1 VIASGPGTAMTA
13 ELKGKVAIVTGATR
27 KRGLGRAIA
36 LCLARAGA
44 DVVVSGSGA
53 QKPTADLPRDERDSG
68 WRGLPDVV
76 EEIGRLGV
84 RAHGVAVDVTQA
96 PEVQR
101 LMAESLRVMGHIDIL
116 VNNAAYPRGNDR
128 VPLDELDD
136 ALWRRIIDTNLT
148 GTMLCSKYAARQMQR
163 QGTGGSIVSI
173 SSGAAVKAPATFSA
187 YAASKAGV
195 HALNAV
201 LAAELGPSGIT
212 ANVVAPGF
220 IDTARIDMLREGDRW
235 QRRLDSIPLRRAG
248 TVEEI
253 AELVRYLCG
262 PHARWISG
270 EVFLINGGEV
280 RRAAN

>member
-1 VIASGPGTAMTA
+1 MTE

-44 DVVVSGSGA
+44 DVVVTGSGA
-53 QKPTADLPRDERDSG
+53 QKSAADLPLDERDGG

-76 EEIGRLGV
+76 EEIRKLGV
-84 RAHGVAVDVTQA
+84 RAHGVCADVAQTA
-96 PEVQR
+96 EVRR
-101 LMAESLRVMGHIDIL
+101 LMAESLHVMGRIDIL
-116 VNNAAYPRGNDR
+116 VNNAAYPRGSDR

-163 QGTGGSIVSI
+163 QGAGGSIVSI
-173 SSGAAVKAPATFSA
+173 SSGAAVKAPATFAA

-195 HALNAV
+195 HALSAV

-220 IDTARIDMLREGDRW
+220 IDTARIDMLRQGERW

>member
-1 VIASGPGTAMTA
+1 M
-13 ELKGKVAIVTGATR
+13 
-27 KRGLGRAIA
+27 
-36 LCLARAGA
+36 
-44 DVVVSGSGA
+44 
-53 QKPTADLPRDERDSG
+53 
-68 WRGLPDVV
+68 
-76 EEIGRLGV
+76 
-84 RAHGVAVDVTQA
+84 
-96 PEVQR
+96 
-101 LMAESLRVMGHIDIL
+101 
-116 VNNAAYPRGNDR
+116 
-128 VPLDELDD
+128 
-136 ALWRRIIDTNLT
+136 
-148 GTMLCSKYAARQMQR
+148 
-163 QGTGGSIVSI
+163 
-173 SSGAAVKAPATFSA
+173 
-187 YAASKAGV
+187 
-195 HALNAV
+195 

>member
-1 VIASGPGTAMTA
+1 MER
-13 ELKGKVAIVTGATR
+13 ELAGKVAIVTGATR
-27 KRGLGRAIA
+27 RRGLGRAIA

-44 DVVVSGSGA
+44 DVVVTGSGA
-53 QKPTADLPRDERDSG
+53 HKAAAELPQDERDG
-68 WRGLPDVV
+68 AWRGLPAVV
-76 EEIGRLGV
+76 EELRACGV
-84 RAHGVAVDVTQA
+84 RALGVGVDVTQA
-96 PEVQR
+96 AQVEQ
-101 LMAESLRVMGHIDIL
+101 LMAQAVEVMGRIDIL
-116 VNNAAYPRGNDR
+116 VNNAAYPRGGDR
-128 VPLDELDD
+128 VPLEELDD
-136 ALWRRIIDTNLT
+136 ALWRKIVDVNLT
-148 GTMLCSKYAARQMQR
+148 GTMLCCKYAARRMLQ
-163 QGTGGSIVSI
+163 QGAGGSIVSI
-173 SSGAAVKAPATFSA
+173 SSGAAVKGPATFSA

-220 IDTARIDMLREGDRW
+220 IDTARIDMLREEGRW
-235 QRRLDSIPLRRAG
+235 EKRLSTIPLRRAG

-270 EVFLINGGEV
+270 EVFLVNGGEV

>member
-1 VIASGPGTAMTA
+1 M
-13 ELKGKVAIVTGATR
+13 ENEFRGKVAIVTGATR

-44 DVVVSGSGA
+44 AVVVTGNSA
-53 QKPTADLPRDERDSG
+53 QKPAAVLPQDERDSG

-76 EEIGRLGV
+76 EEIRALGV
-84 RAHGVAVDVTQA
+84 RAHGIAVDVAQSA
-96 PEVQR
+96 EVER
-101 LMAESLRVMGHIDIL
+101 LMAETVRVMGRIDIL

-136 ALWRRIIDTNLT
+136 ALWRKIIDTNLT
-148 GTMLCSKYAARQMQR
+148 GTMLCSKYAARQMKR
-163 QGTGGSIVSI
+163 QGGGGSIVSI

-235 QRRLDSIPLRRAG
+235 QRRLDTIPLRRAG
-248 TVEEI
+248 TVGEI